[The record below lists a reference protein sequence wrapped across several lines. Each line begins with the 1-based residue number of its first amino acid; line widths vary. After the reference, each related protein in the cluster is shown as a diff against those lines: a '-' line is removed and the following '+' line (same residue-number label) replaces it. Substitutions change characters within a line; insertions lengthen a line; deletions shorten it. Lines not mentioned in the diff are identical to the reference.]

1 MTKAIVIGA
10 SSGIGQ
16 AVSELLVKKG
26 YFTGITGRRESN
38 LLEIQKKSPE
48 NIVVKSFDCTNDNAI
63 EKLEELIDELG
74 GVDLIIFSSGI
85 GEFNE
90 SLDFEIE
97 KETIN
102 LNVLAFTKICTWAY
116 TYFQKQGYGHLVSIS
131 SIAGLRGNKTAP
143 SYNASKAYQI
153 NYLEG
158 LRQKSNK
165 TTITI
170 TDVRPGFVDTKMA
183 KGDGLFWVTSKEKA
197 AIQIYDL
204 IQNKRDIGHI
214 SKRWVIIAFILK
226 IVPNFIYKKM

>member
-10 SSGIGQ
+10 SSGIGK
-16 AVSELLVKKG
+16 AISELLVKNG
-26 YFTGITGRRESN
+26 HLVGITGRRENN
-38 LLEIQKKSPE
+38 LLEIQKTSPE
-48 NIVVKSFDCTNDNAI
+48 NIVVKNFDCTENSAI
-63 EKLEELIDELG
+63 EKLDELVVELG
-74 GVDLIIFSSGI
+74 GLDLVIFSSGI

-90 SLDFEIE
+90 DLDFEIE

-116 TYFQKQGYGHLVSIS
+116 TYFHKQGFGHLACIS

-165 TTITI
+165 TNVII
-170 TDVRPGFVDTKMA
+170 TDVRPGFVDTNMA

-204 IQNKRDIGHI
+204 IQKKSEIGYV
-214 SKRWVIIAFILK
+214 SKRWFIIAVILK
-226 IVPNFIYKKM
+226 IVPNFIYKKL

>member
-10 SSGIGQ
+10 SSGIGK
-16 AVSELLVKKG
+16 AVSELLVKNG
-26 YFTGITGRRESN
+26 YLVGITGRRKTN
-38 LLEIQKKSPE
+38 LLEIQQTSPE
-48 NIVVKSFDCTNDNAI
+48 NIIIKSFDCTDDSAI
-63 EKLEELIDELG
+63 ENLEELIDELG
-74 GVDLIIFSSGI
+74 GLDLVIFSSGI

-90 SLDFEIE
+90 ALDFEIE

-116 TYFQKQGYGHLVSIS
+116 NYFQKQEFGHLVTFS

-158 LRQKSNK
+158 LRQKSNQ
-165 TTITI
+165 TNITI
-170 TDVRPGFVDTKMA
+170 TDIRPGFVDTNMA
-183 KGDGLFWVTSKEKA
+183 KGDGLFWVAPKEKA

-204 IQNKRDIGHI
+204 IQKKIEVGYI
-214 SKRWVIIAFILK
+214 SKRWTIIAFLLK
-226 IVPNFIYKKM
+226 IVPNFIYKKL

>member
-10 SSGIGQ
+10 SSGIGK
-16 AVSELLVKKG
+16 AVSELLVKKD
-26 YFTGITGRRESN
+26 YLVGITGRRENN
-38 LLEIQKKSPE
+38 LLEIQKTNPE
-48 NIVVKSFDCTNDNAI
+48 NIVVKSFDCTDNSAI
-63 EKLEELIDELG
+63 KKLDELVFELG
-74 GVDLIIFSSGI
+74 GLDLVIFSSGI

-90 SLDFEIE
+90 ALDFEIE

-116 TYFQKQGYGHLVSIS
+116 NYFQKQEFGHFVSIS

-165 TTITI
+165 TNIII
-170 TDVRPGFVDTKMA
+170 TDVRPGFVDTNMA

-197 AIQIYDL
+197 ATQIYDL
-204 IQNKRDIGHI
+204 IQKKSEIGYI
-214 SKRWVIIAFILK
+214 SKRWAIIALILK

>member
-1 MTKAIVIGA
+1 MSKAIIIGA
-10 SSGIGQ
+10 SSGIGK

-26 YFTGITGRRESN
+26 YLVGVTGRRETN
-38 LLEIQKKSPE
+38 LLEIQKASPE
-48 NIVVKSFDCTNDNAI
+48 NIIIKSFDCTDNSTI
-63 EKLEELIDELG
+63 EKLDELAVELG
-74 GVDLIIFSSGI
+74 GLDLVIFSSGI

-90 SLDFEIE
+90 TLDFEIE

-116 TYFQKQGYGHLVSIS
+116 NYFQKQKFGHLVCIS

-165 TTITI
+165 TNIII
-170 TDVRPGFVDTKMA
+170 TDVRLGFVDTNMA

-197 AIQIYDL
+197 ATQIYDL
-204 IQNKRDIGHI
+204 IKKKRGIGYV
-214 SKRWVIIAFILK
+214 SKRWSIIALILK

>member
-10 SSGIGQ
+10 SSGIGK
-16 AVSELLVKKG
+16 AVSELLVKNG
-26 YFTGITGRRESN
+26 HLVGITGRRENN
-38 LLEIQKKSPE
+38 LLEIQKTSPK
-48 NIVVKSFDCTNDNAI
+48 NFVIKSFDCTEDSAI

-74 GVDLIIFSSGI
+74 GLDLVIFSSGI

-90 SLDFEIE
+90 ALDFEIE

-102 LNVLAFTKICTWAY
+102 LNVLAFTKICTWVY
-116 TYFQKQGYGHLVSIS
+116 NYFQKQEFGHLVSIS

-143 SYNASKAYQI
+143 GYNASKAYQI

-158 LRQKSNK
+158 LRQKSNQTK
-165 TTITI
+165 III
-170 TDVRPGFVDTKMA
+170 TDVRPGFVDTNMA
-183 KGDGLFWVTSKEKA
+183 KGDGLFWVASKEKA

-204 IQNKRDIGHI
+204 IQKKSEIGYI
-214 SKRWVIIAFILK
+214 SKRWAIIAFILK